1 MVKAERTAQMFKP
14 PISEICKINS
24 CMPLK
29 TSRLFFLLY
38 YTTYKTEKTP
48 SEMLFNRKG
57 KTRLDLISL
66 NTDIIKEEQKYIVTK
81 I

>member
-1 MVKAERTAQMFKP
+1 
-14 PISEICKINS
+14 
-24 CMPLK
+24 MPLK
-29 TSRLFFLLY
+29 TLSRLFFLLQ

-48 SEMLFNRKG
+48 SEMLLNRKV

-66 NTDIIKEEQKYIVTK
+66 NTNIMKEEQKFIVTK